1 MSTVTINKEFGQFNF
16 PEFLDKTTKYP
27 DIRFYCPFCGSLDV
41 YLNTNESTKI
51 LSVCCLDC
59 EKKWKR
65 VKN

>member
-1 MSTVTINKEFGQFNF
+1 MSTITISKEEKTTF
-16 PEFLDKTTKYP
+16 PEILETNSKYP

-41 YLNTNESTKI
+41 YLNTNETAKI

-65 VKN
+65 VRN